1 MALSI
6 LKRNEIPAILFA
18 LSGLII
24 WFSYFTGVG
33 TEISTSLT
41 TWPTTLVNFSIVLG
55 FVSFIRLH
63 GTQIAKQTK
72 RWPFSALALVSF
84 LITFGAAFLAK
95 NTFDYIINNIYII
108 TNTAMLSFVG
118 FYNITLFYRI
128 KMRTSWVALLV
139 GITIMFLLWTVPL
152 GQVYL
157 GNWFVNISDWVYA
170 FPNNGGMKG
179 LVIAVAIGM
188 ISIFIRA
195 AIGYEKSP
203 YGGE

>member
-1 MALSI
+1 M
-6 LKRNEIPAILFA
+6 
-18 LSGLII
+18 I
-24 WFSYFTGVG
+24 WFLYFTGVG
-33 TEISTSLT
+33 SDISTSLL
-41 TWPTTLVNFSIVLG
+41 TWPTTLVNFSIVIG
-55 FVSFIRLH
+55 FYSFIRLH

-72 RWPFSALALVSF
+72 RWPFSALALVCF
-84 LITFGAAFLAK
+84 FVTFAAAFIAK
-95 NTFDYIINNIYII
+95 DTFDYIINNIYIV

-128 KMRTSWVALLV
+128 KLRTSWVALLV
-139 GITIMFLLWTVPL
+139 VITVMFLMWTVPIGL
-152 GQVYL
+152 VYIGQP
-157 GNWFVNISDWVYA
+157 FVNMADWIYN

-179 LVIAVAIGM
+179 LTIAVAIGM